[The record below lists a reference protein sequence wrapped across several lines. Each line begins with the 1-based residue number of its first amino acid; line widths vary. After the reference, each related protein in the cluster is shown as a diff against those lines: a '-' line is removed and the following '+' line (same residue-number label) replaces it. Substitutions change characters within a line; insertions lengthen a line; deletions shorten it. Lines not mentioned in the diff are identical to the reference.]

1 MITAFE
7 ALQPYL
13 LHLIR
18 ITVVFLG
25 ISLLVA
31 YLVYAERKILA
42 HLQVR
47 VGPMRVGPH
56 GLLQPIADGLKL
68 LLKED
73 IIPAGTDRWI
83 FWLAPIIS
91 VIAAFTA
98 FSLVPFAENFM
109 VTDVNV
115 GLLFL
120 IGISSLGIL
129 GIILG
134 GWSSNSH
141 YPLLGALRSTAQ
153 LVSYEVALGFS
164 LVSALLLAGTLSM
177 RGIVEAQAE
186 QGVWYVFLQPV
197 AFFILFVAAIAET
210 NRNPFDLPEAES
222 ELVAGFHTEYSGF
235 RFSLFFLAEYAAMVL
250 VSSIAV
256 TLFLG
261 GWLRPFSSVAALDF
275 LEFAPVVLFAVSAAW
290 CLREAMRLP
299 AHPEWR
305 WQRLMMFALGA
316 GAGVV
321 TLGLLI
327 PWRMEGQLTFPVLDA
342 IQGVFWFLT
351 KVGLL
356 LFAFI
361 WFRGTFPRYRF
372 DQLMGL
378 GWRFMIPLAIVNVIF
393 CGLGIVL
400 SRLAGWSLPGALW
413 AGTAATLLVAV
424 LLARGPR
431 VSAR

>member
-1 MITAFE
+1 MSTLPE
-7 ALQPYL
+7 ALVPYL
-13 LHLIR
+13 VALLRILI
-18 ITVVFLG
+18 VFLG
-25 ISLLVA
+25 LSLIVA

-73 IIPAGTDRWI
+73 IIPAGADRWI

-91 VIAAFTA
+91 VVAAFTA
-98 FSLVPFAENFM
+98 FALVPFGPNFM

-164 LVSALLLAGTLSM
+164 IVSALLLAGTLSM

-186 QGVWYVFLQPV
+186 QGIWFAFLQPV

-235 RFSLFFLAEYAAMVL
+235 RFSLFFLAEYTAMVL
-250 VSSIAV
+250 VSSVAV

-261 GWLRPFSSVAALDF
+261 GWLRPFSNVPALDF
-275 LEFAPVVLFAVSAAW
+275 LVYAPVAVFLLAAAW
-290 CLREAMRLP
+290 CLRRAFHLP
-299 AHPEWR
+299 RTREWR
-305 WQRLMMFALGA
+305 WQRLFLLAVGA
-316 GAGVV
+316 GAALLA
-321 TLGLLI
+321 LGLLF
-327 PWRMEGQLTFPVLDA
+327 PRRVEGGLTFPVLDA
-342 IQGVFWFLT
+342 VQGVFWFMG
-351 KVGLL
+351 KVFVF

-372 DQLMGL
+372 DQLMRL
-378 GWRFMIPLAIVNVIF
+378 GWELMIPVAIVNVIF
-393 CGLGIVL
+393 CGLGLVL
-400 SRLAGWSLPGALW
+400 SRQLGWSLAASLW
-413 AGTAATLLVAV
+413 LGTGATLVVAF
-424 LLARGPR
+424 LLARR
-431 VSAR
+431 RT

>member
-1 MITAFE
+1 MTTLLE
-7 ALQPYL
+7 AGGPYL
-13 LHLIR
+13 IALIK
-18 ITVVFLG
+18 ILVVFAG

-47 VGPMRVGPH
+47 LGPMRVGPH

-73 IIPAGTDRWI
+73 IIPAGADKTI

-91 VIAAFTA
+91 VIAAFA
-98 FSLVPFAENFM
+98 GFSLVPFAPNFY

-164 LVSALLLAGTLSM
+164 LVGALMLAGTLSM
-177 RGIVEAQAE
+177 TGIVEAQAD
-186 QGVWYVFLQPV
+186 QGVWFVFLQPV

-235 RFSLFFLAEYAAMVL
+235 RFSLYFLAEYAAMTL
-250 VSSIAV
+250 VSSVAV

-261 GWLRPFSSVAALDF
+261 GWLRPFASVAALDF
-275 LEFAPVVLFAVSAAW
+275 LVLTPVFVMAVAAAW
-290 CLREAMRLP
+290 CLRAWLRLP
-299 AHPEWR
+299 RGREWR
-305 WQRLMMFALGA
+305 WQQLFLLGLGV
-316 GAGVV
+316 GAVV
-321 TLGLLI
+321 VLLGLLV
-327 PWRMEGQLTFPVLDA
+327 PVTRDGQTAFPLLEAV
-342 IQGVFWFLT
+342 QGVFWFVT
-351 KVGLL
+351 KVAAI
-356 LFAFI
+356 LFGFI

-372 DQLMGL
+372 DQLMSL
-378 GWRFMIPLAIVNVIF
+378 GWHFMIPLAIVNVIF
-393 CGLGIVL
+393 CGLGLVASTEL
-400 SRLAGWSLPGALW
+400 GWDRTSSLWLGNAL
-413 AGTAATLLVAV
+413 TLLAA
-424 LLARGPR
+424 LFLATRRRG
-431 VSAR
+431 